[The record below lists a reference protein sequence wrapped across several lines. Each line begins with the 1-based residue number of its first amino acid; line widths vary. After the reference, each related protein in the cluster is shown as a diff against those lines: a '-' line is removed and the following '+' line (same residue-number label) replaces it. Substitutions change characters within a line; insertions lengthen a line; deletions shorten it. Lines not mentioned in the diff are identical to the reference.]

1 MSIASI
7 LGSEPVLTLVGT
19 AMGTIW
25 TIVKS
30 SEWYSR
36 RRNRRYHDAI
46 LSLEAGVDQ
55 TYRTYVQSIK
65 EGREDGRLT
74 KEERR
79 RARQLARQTAVRY
92 GQTTGVDV
100 LRELGDDFIDVWI
113 GRMVRRMKRKR

>member
-19 AMGTIW
+19 AMGTMW
-25 TIVKS
+25 TLIKS
-30 SEWYSR
+30 SEWYAR

-46 LSLEAGVDQ
+46 LSLEAGVEQ

-74 KEERR
+74 GEERR
-79 RARQLARQTAVRY
+79 RARQLARHTAVRY

-100 LRELGDDFIDVWI
+100 LRELGEEFIDVWI
-113 GRMVRRMKRKR
+113 GRMVRRMKRKS